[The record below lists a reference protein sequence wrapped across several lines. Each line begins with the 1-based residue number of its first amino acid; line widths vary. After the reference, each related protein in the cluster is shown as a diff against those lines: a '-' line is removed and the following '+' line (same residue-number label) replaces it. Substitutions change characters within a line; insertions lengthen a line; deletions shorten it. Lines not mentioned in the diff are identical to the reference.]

1 MLNSVLIV
9 GLGLMES
16 NLGLKLRSQ
25 GIKVYGKD
33 KDEKAYSRAL
43 NSGVVEKGRPKE
55 VDLIILSMPINE
67 IINYFNTPQIEITAK
82 VVVDLGGTKKDIC
95 KLMDKSLIP
104 AIGGHPLCGVADNS
118 NFKDNMD
125 LYSNSTFILSE
136 TSSTTE
142 EAKLLVLEMV
152 KLANANPIWLKP
164 DIHDEIIAITSH
176 IPHLISTALIGA
188 VMKNYKLEEIME
200 FTSGGFDGATRL
212 SRTNPDMIWGMLE
225 TNNESIEI
233 FGEKFLNE
241 FRSIFAMNGE
251 SDLHQYIEGTV
262 EWRRELASRFGERP
276 LE

>member
-9 GLGLMES
+9 GLGLMGS

-25 GIKVYGKD
+25 GIQVYGKD
-33 KDEKAYSRAL
+33 KDGKAYSRAL
-43 NSGVVEKGRPKE
+43 NSRVVEKGRPKE
-55 VDLIILSMPINE
+55 VDLIILSMPIND

-241 FRSIFAMNGE
+241 FRNIFAMNGE
-251 SDLHQYIEGTV
+251 SDLHQYIEETV

>member
-9 GLGLMES
+9 GLGLMGS

-33 KDEKAYSRAL
+33 KDGKAYSRAL

>member
-9 GLGLMES
+9 GLGLMGS

-33 KDEKAYSRAL
+33 KDGKAYSRAL

-251 SDLHQYIEGTV
+251 SDLHQYIEETV